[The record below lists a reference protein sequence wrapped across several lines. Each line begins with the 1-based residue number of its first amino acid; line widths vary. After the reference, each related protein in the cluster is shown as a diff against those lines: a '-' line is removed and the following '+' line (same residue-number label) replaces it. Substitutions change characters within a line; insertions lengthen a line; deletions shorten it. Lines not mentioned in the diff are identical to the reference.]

1 MGNDV
6 SYQPENFKF
15 SNECKITGIY
25 PSPDNKFIA
34 LGVEREEI
42 RIIQWNGIT
51 FETKSKFQGCVSK
64 TFISNQI
71 PPAFSYDNKFFVYRW
86 EKEAR
91 IFNLETMQ

>member
-51 FETKSKFQGCVSK
+51 F
-64 TFISNQI
+64 
-71 PPAFSYDNKFFVYRW
+71 
-86 EKEAR
+86 
-91 IFNLETMQ
+91 